1 MNILHVVPSL
11 DQMDGGVIRAALEL
25 AVYGQEFGIR
35 SEILGIGP
43 LNIPGCKLSCEA
55 IHSLPLDHPRSYRFS
70 KHLKPWLRERVSGFE
85 GIILH
90 GLWLYPNWATYLVC
104 KEKRQ
109 KYACFP
115 HGMLDP
121 WPVNGQGQLKRWKK
135 HLYWRSR
142 EGKILDAADSIF
154 FNTQR
159 ERTVASTTFRIHSH
173 QRVVTPFGVSD
184 TSKKLVEPSRPDLKL
199 PPGHKSALFLGR
211 VHPKKNVHFLID
223 AWLRADMPALW
234 HLIIAGPIDKNYR
247 QSLQE
252 LIHSKRCNIHMVG
265 SVSEDDKTSLFQR
278 AAWFLLPS
286 KQENFGI
293 AVLEAISHG
302 CPVAVSN
309 EVYLTDELH
318 AQTEVLPLRDE
329 SWIEFM
335 RTRMQDEVWRSALCK
350 KDQELVL
357 PRFAVKNIAQA
368 WAATLHEVF
377 TVTPQLE
384 MNPVLS
390 YEPGLEYV

>member
-1 MNILHVVPSL
+1 MKILHVVPSL

-43 LNIPGCKLSCEA
+43 LNIPDCKLPCEA
-55 IHSLPLDHPRSYRFS
+55 IHSLPLDQPRSYRFS
-70 KHLKPWLRERVSGFE
+70 KHLKPWLRERVSGFD
-85 GIILH
+85 GVVLH
-90 GLWLYPNWATYLVC
+90 GLWLYPNWATHLIC
-104 KEKRQ
+104 KERRQ

-121 WPVNGQGQLKRWKK
+121 WPVNGQGHLKRWKK
-135 HLYWRSR
+135 QLYWRGR

-154 FNTQR
+154 FTTQR
-159 ERTVASTTFRIHSH
+159 ERALASATFRIHSH

-184 TSKKLVEPSRPDLKL
+184 TPKELVEPSRAELKV
-199 PPGHKSALFLGR
+199 PPGHKAALFLGR

-223 AWLRADMPALW
+223 AWLRADMPPLW
-234 HLIIAGPIDKNYR
+234 HLIIAGPIDKSYQ

-252 LIHSKRCNIHMVG
+252 LIHSKRCNIHFVG
-265 SVSEDDKTSLFQR
+265 PVSGDDKTYLLQR

-302 CPVAVSN
+302 CAVAVSN
-309 EVYLTDELH
+309 DVYLTDQLH
-318 AQTEVLPLRDE
+318 AQSEVLPLHDE

-335 RTRMQDEVWRSALCK
+335 RTRMQDEGWRSALCK

-357 PRFAVKNIAQA
+357 PKFAIKDIAQA
-368 WAATLHEVF
+368 WAATLHQVF
-377 TVTPQLE
+377 TVAPRSE

-390 YEPGLEYV
+390 HDPGLEYV